1 MNALS
6 MYQNVTAADNAKTQ
20 AAIDTTANQ
29 VDPYRPEVSEKLGT
43 PTTKATLTATLY
55 HFLFVGL
62 FLFGGMVALGT
73 LTGEL
78 DLVKG

>member
-6 MYQNVTAADNAKTQ
+6 MYQNVTAENNAKTQ
-20 AAIDTTANQ
+20 AAMDTTANM
-29 VDPYRPEVSEKLGT
+29 VDPYRPEVSEKIGGA
-43 PTTKATLTATLY
+43 TTKETMAATLY
-55 HFLFVGL
+55 HFIFVGL
-62 FLFGGMVALGT
+62 FLFGGLVALGT

>member
-6 MYQNVTAADNAKTQ
+6 MYQNVTAEENAKTQ
-20 AAIDTTANQ
+20 AAIDTTKNQ
-29 VDPYRPEVSEKLGT
+29 VDPYRPEISEKIGGLSVKGT
-43 PTTKATLTATLY
+43 MASTLY
-55 HFLFVGL
+55 HFIFVGL
-62 FLFGGMVALGT
+62 FLFGGLVALGT